1 MRQQLRPLKDM
12 QKSNFLLLDLR
23 RSELHIP
30 TERAEYSSE
39 NIPVFINYAYQVY
52 VIVKYIR
59 FKVNYSTFD
68 KWNDSKKLLS
78 IILSVLLNIVLY
90 WIIIKLYK
98 YLIKVVM
105 YLLW

>member
-23 RSELHIP
+23 RSELRIP

-39 NIPVFINYAYQVY
+39 NMPVFINYVYQVY

-68 KWNDSKKLLS
+68 K
-78 IILSVLLNIVLY
+78 
-90 WIIIKLYK
+90 
-98 YLIKVVM
+98 
-105 YLLW
+105 